1 MCGAIYHG
9 ESARNAYTR
18 GLEHKK
24 DLEKKTSQSVLW
36 RHTRLYH
43 SNDGVPPTYNMR
55 VTSIHGGDATL
66 RQVTEGVK
74 LFNAVDDEKLINNKS
89 EWMSG
94 RGVVGCALTRT

>member
-1 MCGAIYHG
+1 
-9 ESARNAYTR
+9 
-18 GLEHKK
+18 
-24 DLEKKTSQSVLW
+24 
-36 RHTRLYH
+36 
-43 SNDGVPPTYNMR
+43 MR